1 MCYKSKRE
9 ESVNSELAHG
19 RVNKLLLEI
28 FTVKQFVSLVFLV
41 PESQEFV
48 SELAKLSVK
57 DGSSN
62 VNLSKSKLP
71 KYGSCSGV
79 LSTDETGGS
88 SRQPLKQ
95 GGVTPLFLAT
105 KSGCVEIVKEILKIY
120 PQAVEHIDDEG
131 QCILHVAIKYRQL
144 EVFEHVSKMEV
155 PMRWLVRRLDNNGNT
170 ILHMVGMPIHD
181 YVPEKML
188 GPALQLQEELLWF
201 ERVKSVT
208 KEAFVCHQNNMKET
222 AEALFATTKSKLR
235 NSARDWLIR
244 TSEGSSIVAVLIAT
258 VAFTAAYTIP
268 GGPDQKTGFPVLL
281 YHPFFVVSTASDVL
295 SLACALTSVVMF
307 LSILTAPFRLEDF
320 KHSLPNK
327 LMLGFT
333 FLFFSVVM
341 MMISFSAT
349 IILMVHGSERWTKIL
364 FYSLSF
370 LPVGIFAL
378 AYFPLYLS
386 VTKTHK
392 HLLKK
397 IKEAFPCRCWFPT
410 VSRDT
415 YFFHSNRAEI
425 CLQGGSNN
433 NSSRDNPEGELFGFQ
448 DTSQTK
454 LFSV

>member
-1 MCYKSKRE
+1 MERKEKSP
-9 ESVNSELAHG
+9 
-19 RVNKLLLEI
+19 LLHHTATAAPPPYHCCSTTHIL
-28 FTVKQFVSLVFLV
+28 
-41 PESQEFV
+41 PERQEFV
-48 SELAKLSVK
+48 SELAKLSAK
-57 DGSSN
+57 DSSSN
-62 VNLSKSKLP
+62 VNLSMSKLP
-71 KYGSCSGV
+71 KYGCSGV

-105 KSGCVEIVKEILKIY
+105 ESGCVEIVKEILNIY

-131 QCILHVAIKYRQL
+131 PCILLVAIKYRQL
-144 EVFEHVSKMEV
+144 EVFEYVSEMEV

-170 ILHMVGMPIHD
+170 ILHMVGMPIHV

-208 KEAFVCHQNNMKET
+208 KEAFVCHQNDMKET
-222 AEALFATTKSKLR
+222 ADGLFATTKSELR

-244 TSEGSSIVAVLIAT
+244 TSEGCSIVAVLIAT
-258 VAFTAAYTIP
+258 VAFAAAYTVP
-268 GGPDQKTGFPVLL
+268 GGPDQNTGLPVLL
-281 YHPFFVVSTASDVL
+281 NHPFFVVSTATDVL

-327 LMLGFT
+327 LMPGFT

-349 IILMVHGSERWTKIL
+349 IILVIHGKERWTKIL
-364 FYSLSF
+364 LHSLSF

-378 AYFPLYLS
+378 AYFPLFLS
-386 VTKTHK
+386 LTKTHK

-397 IKEAFPCRCWFPT
+397 IKGAFHCHRWFPT
-410 VSRDT
+410 VSRD
-415 YFFHSNRAEI
+415 
-425 CLQGGSNN
+425 
-433 NSSRDNPEGELFGFQ
+433 NPEGEHFRSQ

-454 LFSV
+454 QFSV

>member
-1 MCYKSKRE
+1 KRKEDKMVPESRESALDLAELLVEEDTSWKCTSSNMDLSKPKPHMYGSHSTRSNASSADE
-9 ESVNSELAHG
+9 
-19 RVNKLLLEI
+19 K
-28 FTVKQFVSLVFLV
+28 KV

-48 SELAKLSVK
+48 SELAKLSAK

-79 LSTDETGGS
+79 LSTDKTVGS

-144 EVFEHVSKMEV
+144 EVFEHVCKMEV

-170 ILHMVGMPIHD
+170 ILHMVGMPIHE

-235 NSARDWLIR
+235 NSARDWLIH
-244 TSEGSSIVAVLIAT
+244 TSEGCSIVAVLIAT

-295 SLACALTSVVMF
+295 SLSGALTSVVMF

-349 IILMVHGSERWTKIL
+349 IILMVHCSERWTKIL
-364 FYSLSF
+364 LYSLSF

-410 VSRDT
+410 LSRDT
-415 YFFHSNRAEI
+415 YFFHSNRA
-425 CLQGGSNN
+425 
-433 NSSRDNPEGELFGFQ
+433 
-448 DTSQTK
+448 
-454 LFSV
+454 